1 MVSCVLLCAFCE
13 LTDIKW
19 FLIRYGSCV
28 LLCAFCELTD
38 IKWFLIRYG
47 FLCAFCA
54 FLWLQTGLAYDLQEL
69 FCAFGYGCGWCFVFD
84 EIGAATESGCTGFDE
99 VGGRF

>member
-1 MVSCVLLCAFCE
+1 MVFNQ
-13 LTDIKW
+13 IW
-19 FLIRYGSCV
+19 FLVCFYV
-28 LLCAFCELTD
+28 LFVKLTD

-69 FCAFGYGCGWCFVFD
+69 FRAFGYGCG
-84 EIGAATESGCTGFDE
+84 
-99 VGGRF
+99 